1 MNFNLLIMQSL
12 REKIKLTLDQNL
24 KSRDEIATSTVR
36 LILAAIKDHDIQYR
50 TKKKGDAISDEEI
63 LNLLLNMIKQRK
75 ESVKIYSEAGR
86 DDLKKREEKEIEIIN
101 SFLPH
106 QITSN
111 ELDNILHETIKEHG
125 FKSVKDLGKLFPGH
139 GGILDRIDSWLFS
152 FPLSFLILYFNQVNF
167 NP

>member
-1 MNFNLLIMQSL
+1 MQSL

-50 TKKKGDAISDEEI
+50 TKKKGNSITDEEI
-63 LNLLLNMIKQRK
+63 LNLLQNMIKQRK

-86 DDLKKREEKEIEIIN
+86 DDLKQREEKEIEIIS

-106 QITSN
+106 QITSE
-111 ELDNILHETIKEHG
+111 ELENILRETVKEHG
-125 FKSVKDLGKLFPGH
+125 FDSIKDLGKLLGLLKSKYPGQ
-139 GGILDRIDSWLFS
+139 LDMQIVAEKAKKNL
-152 FPLSFLILYFNQVNF
+152 Q
-167 NP
+167 

>member
-1 MNFNLLIMQSL
+1 MQSL

-50 TKKKGDAISDEEI
+50 TKKKGDVISDEEI

-125 FKSVKDLGKLFPGH
+125 FKSIKDLGKLLGFLKSKYPGQ
-139 GGILDRIDSWLFS
+139 LDMQTVAEKAKTI
-152 FPLSFLILYFNQVNF
+152 FND
-167 NP
+167 

>member
-1 MNFNLLIMQSL
+1 MNFYLLIMQSL

-50 TKKKGDAISDEEI
+50 TKKKGDSISDEEI

-101 SFLPH
+101 SFLPL

-111 ELDNILHETIKEHG
+111 ELDNILRETIKEHG
-125 FKSVKDLGKLFPGH
+125 FKSIKDLGKLLGLLKSKYPGQ
-139 GGILDRIDSWLFS
+139 LDMQTVAEKAKTI
-152 FPLSFLILYFNQVNF
+152 FND
-167 NP
+167 

>member
-50 TKKKGDAISDEEI
+50 TKKKGDSISDEEI

-86 DDLKKREEKEIEIIN
+86 NDLKKREEKEIEIIN

-125 FKSVKDLGKLFPGH
+125 FKSIKDLGKLLGFLKSKYPGQ
-139 GGILDRIDSWLFS
+139 LDMQTAAEKAKTI
-152 FPLSFLILYFNQVNF
+152 FND
-167 NP
+167 

>member
-1 MNFNLLIMQSL
+1 MNFYLLIMQSL

-50 TKKKGDAISDEEI
+50 TKKKGDSISDEEI

-111 ELDNILHETIKEHG
+111 ELDNILEETIKEHG
-125 FKSVKDLGKLFPGH
+125 FKSIKDLGKLLGFLKSKYPGQ
-139 GGILDRIDSWLFS
+139 LDMQTVAEKAKKYL
-152 FPLSFLILYFNQVNF
+152 Q
-167 NP
+167 

>member
-50 TKKKGDAISDEEI
+50 TKKKGDSISDEEI

-125 FKSVKDLGKLFPGH
+125 FKSVKDLGKLLGFLKSKYPGQ
-139 GGILDRIDSWLFS
+139 LDMQIVAEKAKKNL
-152 FPLSFLILYFNQVNF
+152 Q
-167 NP
+167 

>member
-50 TKKKGDAISDEEI
+50 TKKKGDSISDEEI

-75 ESVKIYSEAGR
+75 ESVKIYSDAGR

-101 SFLPH
+101 SFLPL

-111 ELDNILHETIKEHG
+111 ELDKILSETIKEHG
-125 FKSVKDLGKLFPGH
+125 FKSIKDLGKLLGFLKSKYPGQ
-139 GGILDRIDSWLFS
+139 LDMQTVAEKAKTI
-152 FPLSFLILYFNQVNF
+152 FND
-167 NP
+167 

>member
-1 MNFNLLIMQSL
+1 MQSL

-50 TKKKGDAISDEEI
+50 TKKKGDSISDEEI

-111 ELDNILHETIKEHG
+111 ELDNILEETIKEHG
-125 FKSVKDLGKLFPGH
+125 FKSIKDLGKLLGFLKSKYPGQ
-139 GGILDRIDSWLFS
+139 LDMQTVAEKAKI
-152 FPLSFLILYFNQVNF
+152 IFND
-167 NP
+167 

>member
-1 MNFNLLIMQSL
+1 MQSL

-50 TKKKGDAISDEEI
+50 TKKKGDSISDEEI

-125 FKSVKDLGKLFPGH
+125 FKSVKDLGKLLGFLKSKYPGQ
-139 GGILDRIDSWLFS
+139 LDMQTVAEKAKI
-152 FPLSFLILYFNQVNF
+152 IFND
-167 NP
+167 

>member
-1 MNFNLLIMQSL
+1 MQSL

-50 TKKKGDAISDEEI
+50 TKKKGDSISDEEI

-111 ELDNILHETIKEHG
+111 ELDNILEETIKEHG
-125 FKSVKDLGKLFPGH
+125 FKSIKDLGKLLGFLKSKYPGQ
-139 GGILDRIDSWLFS
+139 LDMQTVAEKAKTI
-152 FPLSFLILYFNQVNF
+152 FND
-167 NP
+167 